1 MNKKDISLLLG
12 FGIGVTCLITA
23 FVIEGGSPLA
33 LISVSALMV
42 IVGGLTGALM
52 ISFGIQGVVKLPSFF
67 IKCLNAPNHN
77 PTALVELFINFAE
90 KARREGLLSLEE
102 ELNADLSGKDYDP
115 LIKRGLSMVV
125 DGIDAALIQKV
136 FENEIGEFEE
146 RQKLPIQVL
155 EAAGGFSPTMG
166 IIGTVLGLITVLG
179 NLSEPEKLGESIAVA
194 FTATLYGIFFAN
206 VLFLPAANKLKGILK
221 AELAQKNLILDGVI
235 SIQAG
240 DNPRIVREKLIAY
253 IDEDK
258 RDKVREVE

>member
-1 MNKKDISLLLG
+1 MNKKDISLLIGVGASFGALIIAFMMEG
-12 FGIGVTCLITA
+12 GTPLSLIGPSAFLIIAGGLFGTLSVSYGIG
-23 FVIEGGSPLA
+23 
-33 LISVSALMV
+33 SVL
-42 IVGGLTGALM
+42 
-52 ISFGIQGVVKLPSFF
+52 KLPSYFG
-67 IKCLNAPNHN
+67 KALGTPNHN

-125 DGIDAALIQKV
+125 DGIDAALIEKI
-136 FENEIGEFEE
+136 FENEIAEFEE
-146 RQKLPIQVL
+146 RQKQPIMIL
-155 EAAGGFSPTMG
+155 EAAGGFCPTLG
-166 IIGTVLGLITVLG
+166 IVGTVLGLISVLG

-194 FTATLYGIFFAN
+194 FICTLYGVGFAN
-206 VLFLPAANKLKGILK
+206 IVFLPTANKLKGILK
-221 AELAQKNLILDGVI
+221 ADVAVKSLILDGVI

-258 RDKVREVE
+258 RDKVRTVE

>member
-1 MNKKDISLLLG
+1 MNKKDISLFIG
-12 FGIGVTCLITA
+12 MGAAFGALVIA
-23 FVIEGGSPLA
+23 FMMEGGSPLA
-33 LISVSALMV
+33 LVGPSAFLI
-42 IVGGLTGALM
+42 IVGGLFGALT
-52 ISFGIQGVVKLPSFF
+52 ISFGLGGVLKLPSYF
-67 IKCLNAPNHN
+67 IKALGAPNHN

-125 DGIDAALIQKV
+125 DGIDAALIEKI
-136 FENEIGEFEE
+136 FENEINEFEE
-146 RQKLPIQVL
+146 RQKQPIALL
-155 EAAGGFSPTMG
+155 EAAGGFCPTIG
-166 IIGTVLGLITVLG
+166 IIGTVLGLISVLG
-179 NLSEPEKLGESIAVA
+179 NLNEPEKLGESIAVA
-194 FTATLYGIFFAN
+194 FIATLYGVGFAN
-206 VLFLPAANKLKGILK
+206 LIFLPTGNKLKGILK
-221 AELAQKNLILDGVI
+221 AEIAQKSLILDGVI